1 MISPRLASG
10 LWQGDCIKT
19 APSRAFCLSTKR
31 GVRRKNRVSSFY
43 GSHAMAKTF
52 LEMLATLPQTPKHFP
67 WDLRGSRKR
76 QKVFRETCNGVASIS
91 KSSLAVA
98 ARYPRHPLWI
108 GNPILSSNL
117 RYGKE
122 DHARGWDLHR
132 SAKSLKAGAVL
143 MQLPWR
149 RLRL

>member
-1 MISPRLASG
+1 
-10 LWQGDCIKT
+10 
-19 APSRAFCLSTKR
+19 
-31 GVRRKNRVSSFY
+31 
-43 GSHAMAKTF
+43 MAKTF

-67 WDLRGSRKR
+67 WDLRDSRKR
-76 QKVFRETCNGVASIS
+76 QKVFRETYNGVASIS

-98 ARYPRHPLWI
+98 ARYPRHPLRI
-108 GNPILSSNL
+108 GNPILSSNS

-149 RLRL
+149 LGL